1 MYCRSSGDLSGV
13 MREIQRNASRRV
25 TRRVNDLRLKRSPA
39 QNIAFLQQLI
49 DVGKLRRVDAEER
62 RLHLHCLIERQVVAV
77 HEHGSARVLMKFAQA
92 ADVIDVRMSAD
103 DGLYRELMTPEKVQ
117 DAIYFIAGVHYQR
130 FASHR
135 VTDNRAI
142 ALQYPYRDS
151 DVDQSVGG
159 GIQYKSALAHNGD
172 YIICDDGPCDRR
184 RMDFSLVDT
193 MPFARLRLAHRCS
206 SGVGA
211 SVPEDNPSPPQA
223 HL

>member
-1 MYCRSSGDLSGV
+1 
-13 MREIQRNASRRV
+13 
-25 TRRVNDLRLKRSPA
+25 
-39 QNIAFLQQLI
+39 
-49 DVGKLRRVDAEER
+49 
-62 RLHLHCLIERQVVAV
+62 
-77 HEHGSARVLMKFAQA
+77 MKFAQA

-159 GIQYKSALAHNGD
+159 GIQYKSAL
-172 YIICDDGPCDRR
+172 DRK
-184 RMDFSLVDT
+184 
-193 MPFARLRLAHRCS
+193 
-206 SGVGA
+206 
-211 SVPEDNPSPPQA
+211 SVV
-223 HL
+223 